1 MKKSLFVAFIAA
13 FQVIASAIE
22 KRVNDKKTEQ
32 TYMFKDMLT
41 KKQSTDLRW
50 DSLTVNG
57 TLVSADVVALS
68 SSLPLKKRDKF
79 STASGEIPK
88 MGMKMSMNE
97 KQMSDV
103 EILKARGA
111 SEQELVKL
119 IFEDEVKCTMGIYEK
134 LEFIF
139 LQAFSTGVALVEN
152 ENNVGTGVRV
162 DYGYS
167 NANKFGVTANWS
179 DANAKPIDDIK
190 NVIKAAKQ
198 KGETLRFMF
207 LDPDTLDLLCNNTQ
221 VKEQFAFS
229 MNFVGGN
236 IPTLDSD
243 QIKSVFQSRL
253 KLTIVE
259 VDRYVMVE
267 RNGVQTPVK
276 PWADN
281 TIIFTT
287 NNKVGDLVWGTLV
300 EDLNRSKNADYAKV
314 EGFIL
319 LKKWHEEDPFAE
331 FTSSQALALPVINN
345 VNSIYRIDCTDA
357 VTDTQTE
364 GDANFDYNGTEYTK
378 ASVVAAYKLVKPSS
392 TITTATP
399 DANLLT
405 LINKLSDEDI
415 ATFEKNI
422 VEAV

>member
-1 MKKSLFVAFIAA
+1 MKTTANVNSAVKSK
-13 FQVIASAIE
+13 AI
-22 KRVNDKKTEQ
+22 
-32 TYMFKDMLT
+32 
-41 KKQSTDLRW
+41 
-50 DSLTVNG
+50 SLCG
-57 TLVSADVVALS
+57 KLVSADVVALS

-167 NANKFGVTANWS
+167 DDNKFGVTANWS

-267 RNGVQTPVK
+267 RNG
-276 PWADN
+276 
-281 TIIFTT
+281 
-287 NNKVGDLVWGTLV
+287 
-300 EDLNRSKNADYAKV
+300 
-314 EGFIL
+314 
-319 LKKWHEEDPFAE
+319 
-331 FTSSQALALPVINN
+331 
-345 VNSIYRIDCTDA
+345 C
-357 VTDTQTE
+357 
-364 GDANFDYNGTEYTK
+364 
-378 ASVVAAYKLVKPSS
+378 
-392 TITTATP
+392 
-399 DANLLT
+399 
-405 LINKLSDEDI
+405 
-415 ATFEKNI
+415 
-422 VEAV
+422 